1 MNLTDLKKRL
11 PARTLTTLVAGVVL
25 ALGFLAVFIIPENRE
40 AEQLRRKIAET
51 QSTLAMRRQLQP
63 VAIALKQ
70 LETTLPTV
78 GPVGGGA
85 RLPLA
90 DVSRLPDI
98 FDAMATPYGL
108 RMASVSPDPSSV
120 STAGE
125 LAVRLGVMGQAEAFR
140 DFLLSLGRYGPL
152 VRVESIT
159 SMIGR
164 EGREYSVKC
173 WLAVE

>member
-1 MNLTDLKKRL
+1 MTFSDLKNRL
-11 PARTLTTLVAGVVL
+11 PARTLGTLVVGILL

-51 QSTLAMRRQLQP
+51 NASLAMRRQLQP
-63 VAIALKQ
+63 VAVALKQ
-70 LETTLPTV
+70 LEATIPSV

-85 RLPLA
+85 HLPLA

-98 FDAMATPYGL
+98 FDAMATPFGL

-120 STAGE
+120 SRSGE

-140 DFLLSLGRYGPL
+140 DFLLGLGRYGPL
-152 VRVESIT
+152 MRIESIT

-173 WLAVE
+173 WLAVQ